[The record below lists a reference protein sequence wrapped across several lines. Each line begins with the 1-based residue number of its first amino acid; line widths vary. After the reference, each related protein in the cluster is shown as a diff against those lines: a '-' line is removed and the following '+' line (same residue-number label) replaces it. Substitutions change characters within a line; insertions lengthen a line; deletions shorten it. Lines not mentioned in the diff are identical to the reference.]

1 MILTRHQ
8 VAMMHDALSRM
19 ALGHLSEDM
28 LEVAISNCLALRP
41 VAAELRMLNDELRR
55 RLYEGKSEED
65 ARAMI
70 ELVIEGKAE
79 EAERTYPT
87 LWPTFLLHNRL
98 ADKLSAKEVD
108 VEIEAVDADSFIKAI
123 LRGNKDMSI
132 AEVRKVF
139 GPMLTNTKLCALDY
153 SELDELINQ

>member
-1 MILTRHQ
+1 MRLSRHK

-41 VAAELRMLNDELRR
+41 IATEFRMLNEELRR

-70 ELVIEGKAE
+70 ELVIEGKAA
-79 EAERTYPT
+79 EAESAFPA

-108 VEIEAVDADSFIKAI
+108 VEIEQIDADTFIKAV
-123 LRGNKDMSI
+123 LRDNKDISI

>member
-1 MILTRHQ
+1 MRLTRHKA
-8 VAMMHDALSRM
+8 AMMHDALSRM

-41 VAAELRMLNDELRR
+41 VAAELRMLNEELRR

-70 ELVIEGKAE
+70 ELVIEGKAA
-79 EAERTYPT
+79 EAESAFPA

-108 VEIEAVDADSFIKAI
+108 VEIEQVDADTFIKAV
-123 LRGNKDMSI
+123 LRSNKGISI
-132 AEVRKVF
+132 AEVREVLR
-139 GPMLTNTKLCALDY
+139 PMLKAEETADMTEIDDILK
-153 SELDELINQ
+153 EI

>member
-1 MILTRHQ
+1 MILTRNKA
-8 VAMMHDALSRM
+8 AMMHDALSRM

-28 LEVAISNCLALRP
+28 LEVAINNCLALRP
-41 VAAELRMLNDELRR
+41 IAAELRMLNDELRR

-70 ELVIEGKAE
+70 ELVIEGKAK
-79 EAERTYPT
+79 EAESVFPA

-108 VEIEAVDADSFIKAI
+108 VEIEKVDADNFIKAI
-123 LRGNKDMSI
+123 LRDNKGISI

-139 GPMLTNTKLCALDY
+139 GPMLTNINLCALDY

>member
-1 MILTRHQ
+1 MRLTRHQ

-19 ALGHLSEDM
+19 ALGHLGENM
-28 LEVAISNCLALRP
+28 LEVAINNFLALRP

-55 RLYEGKSEED
+55 RLYEGKNEED
-65 ARAMI
+65 VRAMI

-108 VEIEAVDADSFIKAI
+108 VEIEAVDADSFIKAV
-123 LRGNKDMSI
+123 LRGNKGISI

-139 GPMLTNTKLCALDY
+139 EPMFTNINLCALDY

>member
-1 MILTRHQ
+1 MRLSRHKT
-8 VAMMHDALSRM
+8 AMMHDALSRM
-19 ALGHLSEDM
+19 ALGHLSEEM
-28 LEVAISNCLALRP
+28 LEVVINNCLALRP
-41 VAAELRMLNDELRR
+41 VAAELRMLNEELRR

-79 EAERTYPT
+79 EAERTYPA

-108 VEIEAVDADSFIKAI
+108 VEIEQIDADTFIKAV
-123 LRGNKDMSI
+123 LRDNKGISI
-132 AEVRKVF
+132 AEVENVLK
-139 GPMLTNTKLCALDY
+139 PMFKAAEPT
-153 SELDELINQ
+153 LDEIDELLKQQ